1 MLKST
6 SLDLCVRCLSI
17 VHLEFVIKTYSGLRV
32 SWILANKPLMKCLK
46 ELMIFEYF
54 EQNGK
59 VPVTL
64 YHQWSTHGARGSVSK
79 NYYWKGQLVTD
90 IQAD

>member
-1 MLKST
+1 
-6 SLDLCVRCLSI
+6 
-17 VHLEFVIKTYSGLRV
+17 
-32 SWILANKPLMKCLK
+32 
-46 ELMIFEYF
+46 MIFEYF

-64 YHQWSTHGARGSVSK
+64 YHQWSTNGARGSVSK